1 MIEMPLTGAVAS
13 LMRVPAEIFTRE
25 IGGLYGSTLFS
36 EIPELI
42 NYYDIYENGV
52 EFETEGSKGD
62 YIPSDLRYKSAASII
77 DKEARFMFSK
87 PPEYWVDVPYD
98 KSNKEQM
105 LKAGNQLQVLV
116 NKVLAYNNFNSILL
130 KAAKDCLIAKRV
142 AYFVNFDEEKGSV
155 RISFIPS
162 LEFVYDTD
170 ESDPNLLTKI
180 IAFYNVTDYRETRNQ
195 RIYKKKYWLQ
205 DGVCWINEGLYDG
218 MGKLVE
224 ELIPD
229 RPTKFTYIPAGVIV
243 NDGLTGDL
251 LGVSELDKLSHFE
264 KWYSRMANAD
274 MDAERQGMNPV
285 RYARDMNPGSTK
297 NLSIGAGSFWDL
309 VTDPAAPEGVTGEV
323 GVLETS
329 MGYTSAL
336 ASTLGRIKS
345 GMFETVDMPDV
356 SPEALK
362 GVVSS
367 GKTLE
372 AIYWG
377 LIVRCEEKMLAWK
390 PALKR
395 ILEIIIEG
403 AKLYPGSVREIVEGN
418 IPNVEY
424 TVRVD
429 NQYPLPGDEATEKQ
443 TDLSEV
449 NFQTMSKKAYMK
461 KWRNLTDDE
470 ADAELKQIALEL
482 SLMEGGSMPSEG
494 EDPEEG
500 GEEGEEDIF
509 ADFEDEEDDFDD
521 EEPDPEE
528 DELLKILDELEAQL

>member
-1 MIEMPLTGAVAS
+1 MVEMPLTGAVAS

-25 IGGLYGSTLFS
+25 IEGLYGSTLLS

-105 LKAGNQLQVLV
+105 LAAGNQLQVLI
-116 NKVLAYNNFNSILL
+116 NRVLAYNHFNSILL
-130 KAAKDCLIAKRV
+130 KAAKDCLVAKRV
-142 AYFVNFDEEKGSV
+142 AYFVNFDEEKGTV

-170 ESDPNLLTKI
+170 ESDPNILTKI
-180 IAFYNVTDYRETRNQ
+180 IAFYNVTNNRYSKDQ

-205 DGVCWINEGLYDG
+205 NGVCWINEGLYDE

-224 ELIPD
+224 ELVPD
-229 RPTKFTYIPAGVIV
+229 RPTKFNYIPAGVIV

-329 MGYTSAL
+329 MGYTGAL

-345 GMFETVDMPDV
+345 GMYETVDMPDV

-377 LIVRCEEKMLAWK
+377 LIVRCEEKMLVWK

-403 AKLYPGSVREIVEGN
+403 AKLYPGSIKNFVVGK
-418 IPNVEY
+418 IPDVEY
-424 TVRVD
+424 DIRVE
-429 NQYPLPGDEATEKQ
+429 NQYPLPGDEMNEKQ
-443 TDLSEV
+443 SDLSEV
-449 NFQTMSKKAYMK
+449 AAQIMSKKAYMK

-470 ADAELKQIALEL
+470 ADAELKQIALEREL
-482 SLMEGGSMPSEG
+482 LEDSFSMPPYMPAPSGKDDSE
-494 EDPEEG
+494 EDPEENT
-500 GEEGEEDIF
+500 EENSEEKSEEDMG
-509 ADFEDEEDDFDD
+509 EDLKEEV
-521 EEPDPEE
+521 
-528 DELLKILDELEAQL
+528 